1 MTTVVTKLF
10 NMVGPDVAYFG
21 QKDAQQALVIRK
33 LVRDLDMPVRIEV
46 CPTVREPDGLALSS
60 RNAYLSPEERE
71 RALGLPRRALR
82 RRGRRSP
89 GGRRGR
95 RPGAAREQLQ
105 QAGIEPEYLE
115 LRSAKDLAPVERVNG
130 STLLG
135 RGGAGGPRTF
145 DRQHDP
151 HGGPMRRTM
160 LKSKIHRATVTGS
173 DLHYVGS
180 ITVDADLLEAADIL
194 EHELVH
200 VLDIDN
206 GARFETYT
214 IAGARGSG
222 EIKINGAAARLV
234 HTGDTVIVVS
244 YAEYEKEELEMYE
257 PVVVHVDADNEIIT
271 VDDAV
276 AELLS

>member
-1 MTTVVTKLF
+1 
-10 NMVGPDVAYFG
+10 
-21 QKDAQQALVIRK
+21 
-33 LVRDLDMPVRIEV
+33 
-46 CPTVREPDGLALSS
+46 
-60 RNAYLSPEERE
+60 
-71 RALGLPRRALR
+71 
-82 RRGRRSP
+82 
-89 GGRRGR
+89 
-95 RPGAAREQLQ
+95 
-105 QAGIEPEYLE
+105 
-115 LRSAKDLAPVERVNG
+115 
-130 STLLG
+130 
-135 RGGAGGPRTF
+135 
-145 DRQHDP
+145 
-151 HGGPMRRTM
+151 M

-180 ITVDADLLEAADIL
+180 ITVDADLLDAADIL

-200 VLDIDN
+200 VLDVDN

-244 YAEYEKEELEMYE
+244 YAEYEKEELESYE
-257 PVVVHVDADNEIIT
+257 PVVVHVDADNRIIT